1 MITIETHEP
10 ADMNSRG
17 SSDSSLF
24 ARGCLLAERP
34 IAVPVDGWIQKRLAG
49 KYLYYD
55 PRIGLAQARS
65 GDLSVTLLGHAIDIQ
80 HDTSKPEP
88 VVRYLL
94 NALAHSRT
102 AFMEALSWL
111 SGRYWVVDSGPEGT
125 WVQTDAVALRSLYW
139 SPEHRLVSSHQNLI
153 AETAGGLEP
162 SLFGRPEWRKGNR
175 AFSYPGN
182 ECHWNGV
189 KFLTANHELNLTSF
203 KFRRV
208 EMRPP
213 ELRSTQS
220 VARRVLEL
228 TRTQLPHLLQYAN
241 PLVSLTAGQDSR
253 TTLAILRPHANRFTY
268 FTYALLYSR
277 RRRAVEIDRRDSMA
291 LSEKMSLK
299 RHKVLDIH
307 GPLEDKQLGKIFQRN
322 SPRASNRNVAARYRD
337 EFSHS
342 EIHVRSSFN
351 EVGSAVYRAK
361 YNPSQVDPKLLSDI
375 LTFETGYTAETL
387 AATEEYVDSTNMLN
401 ISGYDPLDLYYWE
414 LRMGSW
420 LGNISQESDIAFDTH
435 ILINSRE
442 IVRTLLSA
450 PLSDRVLMNTYHE
463 LIHKSWP
470 DLYSIPVNGKP
481 QSFPGPQFP

>member
-1 MITIETHEP
+1 
-10 ADMNSRG
+10 
-17 SSDSSLF
+17 
-24 ARGCLLAERP
+24 
-34 IAVPVDGWIQKRLAG
+34 
-49 KYLYYD
+49 
-55 PRIGLAQARS
+55 
-65 GDLSVTLLGHAIDIQ
+65 
-80 HDTSKPEP
+80 
-88 VVRYLL
+88 
-94 NALAHSRT
+94 
-102 AFMEALSWL
+102 
-111 SGRYWVVDSGPEGT
+111 
-125 WVQTDAVALRSLYW
+125 
-139 SPEHRLVSSHQNLI
+139 
-153 AETAGGLEP
+153 
-162 SLFGRPEWRKGNR
+162 
-175 AFSYPGN
+175 
-182 ECHWNGV
+182 
-189 KFLTANHELNLTSF
+189 
-203 KFRRV
+203 
-208 EMRPP
+208 
-213 ELRSTQS
+213 
-220 VARRVLEL
+220 
-228 TRTQLPHLLQYAN
+228 
-241 PLVSLTAGQDSR
+241 
-253 TTLAILRPHANRFTY
+253 
-268 FTYALLYSR
+268 
-277 RRRAVEIDRRDSMA
+277 
-291 LSEKMSLK
+291 MSLK

-463 LIHKSWP
+463 LISQILARFILNPSQRKAAIVSRP
-470 DLYSIPVNGKP
+470 SVPLARPVGGEFLIFRILANRVCFNGGFSYECSLQLIRNLASGSEMAEAP
-481 QSFPGPQFP
+481 IYD